1 MRGWLVKAE
10 WNIEMVNVGEG
21 HLGAFVPI
29 VKSECFQKKIVEGI
43 QMLNVLHI

>member
-1 MRGWLVKAE
+1 MRGWFVRAE
-10 WNIEMVNVGEG
+10 WNIETVNAREG

-29 VKSECFQKKIVEGI
+29 VKSECFQKKFVEGI